1 MNQMLFFF
9 FGMFFE
15 CVENVLA
22 VLCEGCGVM
31 VFDDEDCE
39 NEGDMIFL
47 VEIMIVEQMVLIICY
62 GSGIV
67 CLCIIEDCC
76 K

>member
-1 MNQMLFFF
+1 MLFFF

-15 CVENVLA
+15 CVENVLV

-47 VEIMIVEQMVLIICY
+47 VEIMIVE
-62 GSGIV
+62 
-67 CLCIIEDCC
+67 
-76 K
+76 